1 MGTKRRSFLPFLSF
15 PSFLSFQ
22 SFLPLE
28 TFLSFFS
35 FLPLESFQSFLTFL
49 SFHTGKTFPSFL
61 SFQACLITPLSVS
74 PPLRASRQLSRGESQ
89 VYVRQSRQN
98 GVVRRGC
105 EQVCLTTS
113 WPPPTGVLLPPPWGH
128 EQRPLPVAETG
139 SCEWRSAPFFASA
152 RCGAL
157 QKRLS
162 ARGGGAALQRRDGE
176 GTRPPR
182 LRGNRPRTK
191 GPVGP
196 FRLHK
201 AKETLL
207 WLTALY

>member
-22 SFLPLE
+22 SFLPFLPLE

-49 SFHTGKTFPSFL
+49 SF
-61 SFQACLITPLSVS
+61 QALSVTALKRRATS
-74 PPLRASRQLSRGESQ
+74 PARGRGSPLRHSPLARPVPPLPHAGEANVTCRLQPPTFTGEVARRAGEGPRLRDCEAEARPADETAEAGQGQRSVFCKPAATGAAKTGHRNRGPQ
-89 VYVRQSRQN
+89 
-98 GVVRRGC
+98 GRRG
-105 EQVCLTTS
+105 
-113 WPPPTGVLLPPPWGH
+113 LLP
-128 EQRPLPVAETG
+128 A
-139 SCEWRSAPFFASA
+139 
-152 RCGAL
+152 
-157 QKRLS
+157 
-162 ARGGGAALQRRDGE
+162 